1 MSRRN
6 KKRFHVGPI
15 YAFAIA
21 WVIMSAAVPLYKIGW
36 LITTLAVSGIA
47 AAFIAGR
54 ANKKDRA
61 ADAAEEEKLRQQD
74 SQFAAEAYTALEDY
88 MVTDIASGTAAKI
101 GEKLKQYK
109 QLDTLTIDG
118 ENVIENGYWA
128 YHLDES
134 SREETVLQLFY
145 EKVR

>member
-1 MSRRN
+1 MN
-6 KKRFHVGPI
+6 VF
-15 YAFAIA
+15 
-21 WVIMSAAVPLYKIGW
+21 L
-36 LITTLAVSGIA
+36 LTDLEGIPGVLS
-47 AAFIAGR
+47 I
-54 ANKKDRA
+54 
-61 ADAAEEEKLRQQD
+61 DA
-74 SQFAAEAYTALEDY
+74 
-88 MVTDIASGTAAKI
+88 IASGTAAKI

-134 SREETVLQLFY
+134 SRETTVLQLFY

>member
-1 MSRRN
+1 MCIR
-6 KKRFHVGPI
+6 
-15 YAFAIA
+15 
-21 WVIMSAAVPLYKIGW
+21 
-36 LITTLAVSGIA
+36 
-47 AAFIAGR
+47 
-54 ANKKDRA
+54 DR
-61 ADAAEEEKLRQQD
+61 
-74 SQFAAEAYTALEDY
+74 
-88 MVTDIASGTAAKI
+88 TDIASGTAAKI

-134 SREETVLQLFY
+134 SREATVLQLFY